1 VADHQRGVV
10 PAVTLQADPS
20 RPAEQSRARYPDR
33 QGLVDR
39 RGVRIHWEQYGS
51 GDPAVLFVP
60 PWSIVHSRC
69 WKLQIPD
76 FARRHRVL
84 TFDPRGNGRSDRPSD
99 PAEYSEDEFAADA
112 LAVMD
117 AAGVE
122 TAVVITLSLGAQRSL
137 ILAAEHPQ
145 RVLGLVL
152 IGPLIDL
159 GMSPSE
165 ERSAAGSFH
174 EDGGEDEGWARYNAH
189 SWRRDYPG
197 FVEFFFDQVF
207 CEPHSTK
214 QIEDCVGWGLETDA
228 ETLITAEVPGLDQ
241 ERSRELCCRLRCPVL
256 VLHGDRDAIV
266 PHAWGAEVARVTG
279 GRLVTMEGSGHC
291 PQARDPVGTN
301 LILREFMASLPD
313 VMEGRS
319 NDGHRG

>member
-1 VADHQRGVV
+1 
-10 PAVTLQADPS
+10 
-20 RPAEQSRARYPDR
+20 
-33 QGLVDR
+33 
-39 RGVRIHWEQYGS
+39 
-51 GDPAVLFVP
+51 
-60 PWSIVHSRC
+60 
-69 WKLQIPD
+69 
-76 FARRHRVL
+76 
-84 TFDPRGNGRSDRPSD
+84 
-99 PAEYSEDEFAADA
+99 
-112 LAVMD
+112 
-117 AAGVE
+117 
-122 TAVVITLSLGAQRSL
+122 
-137 ILAAEHPQ
+137 
-145 RVLGLVL
+145 
-152 IGPLIDL
+152 
-159 GMSPSE
+159 MSPGE

-174 EDGGEDEGWARYNAH
+174 EDGGEDEGWARYNSH

-214 QIEDCVGWGLETDA
+214 QIEDCVGWGLETDV

-241 ERSRELCCRLRCPVL
+241 VRSRELCGRLRCPVL

-313 VMEGRS
+313 VIEGRS
-319 NDGHRG
+319 NDGDRG

>member
-1 VADHQRGVV
+1 M
-10 PAVTLQADPS
+10 TLQADPS
-20 RPAEQSRARYPDR
+20 RSAEQSRARYPDR
-33 QGLVDR
+33 EGLVDR
-39 RGVRIHWEQYGS
+39 RGVRIHWEEYGS

-60 PWSIVHSRC
+60 PWSIIHSRC

-112 LAVMD
+112 LAVLD
-117 AAGVE
+117 AAAVE
-122 TAVVITLSLGAQRSL
+122 AAVVVTLSLGAQRSL
-137 ILAAEHPQ
+137 ILTAEHPQ

-159 GMSPSE
+159 GMPSGE
-165 ERSAAGSFH
+165 ERSAAETFH
-174 EDGGEDEGWARYNAH
+174 EDTAEDEGWARYNAH

-214 QIEDCVGWGLETDA
+214 QIEDCVSWGLETDA
-228 ETLITAEVPGLDQ
+228 ETLITAEVPGIDP
-241 ERSRELCCRLRCPVL
+241 ERARELCGRVRCPML
-256 VLHGDRDAIV
+256 VLHGDQDAIV
-266 PHAWGAEVARVTG
+266 PHAWGAEVARLTE
-279 GRLVTMEGSGHC
+279 GRLVTMKGSGHC
-291 PQARDPVGTN
+291 PQARDPVGVN
-301 LILREFMASLPD
+301 LMLREFMASLPD
-313 VMEGRS
+313 VTERRS

>member
-1 VADHQRGVV
+1 VV
-10 PAVTLQADPS
+10 SAVTLRADPS

-39 RGVRIHWEQYGS
+39 GGVRIHWEQYGS

-99 PAEYSEDEFAADA
+99 PAEYNEDEFAADA

-117 AAGVE
+117 AAEVE
-122 TAVVITLSLGAQRSL
+122 AAVVVTLSLGAQRSL

-159 GMSPSE
+159 GMSPGE

-214 QIEDCVGWGLETDA
+214 QIEDCVGWGLECGVDCLLA
-228 ETLITAEVPGLDQ
+228 SEDGPGLGDQ
-241 ERSRELCCRLRCPVL
+241 AADTAARARCPIL
-256 VLHGDRDAIV
+256 VVHGDEDAIA
-266 PHAWGAEVARVTG
+266 PHAAGAELARLTG
-279 GRLVTMEGSGHC
+279 GSLVTIAGGGHC
-291 PQARDPVGTN
+291 PQARDPVLVN
-301 LILREFMASLPD
+301 LLIRDFVDSL
-313 VMEGRS
+313 
-319 NDGHRG
+319 DGENAA